1 VQPQDVYADC
11 TMIRAEIE
19 GNNVKMKELAD
30 ERGWKVTQNVVT
42 GLAGF
47 VVPLI
52 WFGMD
57 WKGSVDKDA
66 AALQARQ
73 QYLTTLAE
81 QRCAPGYGVLG
92 FTPAVSPT
100 GELLASF
107 PRVHTAPFILWVTL
121 RAVES
126 FGEKRVIRVA
136 TGLLGYGPRF
146 LPSIACS
153 STRRRINSATA
164 AT

>member
-1 VQPQDVYADC
+1 MHNKVFFAMAVGLALSACAGRDPQPVASVQPQDVYADC

-19 GNNVKMKELAD
+19 ANNSKMTELAD

-47 VVPLI
+47 VVPVL

-57 WKGSVDKDA
+57 WKGAVDKDA

-81 QRCAPGYGVLG
+81 QRCAPGYRPPPPPGAYV
-92 FTPAVSPT
+92 PPQAYAPPPPPSP
-100 GELLASF
+100 
-107 PRVHTAPFILWVTL
+107 PRTKTNQSA
-121 RAVES
+121 A
-126 FGEKRVIRVA
+126 
-136 TGLLGYGPRF
+136 
-146 LPSIACS
+146 
-153 STRRRINSATA
+153 INQ
-164 AT
+164 

>member
-1 VQPQDVYADC
+1 VRSKVFLTMAVGLALSACAGRDPEPIASVQPQDVYSDC

-19 GNNVKMKELAD
+19 SNNIKIKELAD

-47 VVPLI
+47 VVPVI

-57 WKGSVDKDA
+57 WKGAVDKDA

-81 QRCAPGYGVLG
+81 QRCQPGYRPPPPPG
-92 FTPAVSPT
+92 AYVSPQ
-100 GELLASF
+100 AYAPQ
-107 PRVHTAPFILWVTL
+107 PRQ
-121 RAVES
+121 
-126 FGEKRVIRVA
+126 
-136 TGLLGYGPRF
+136 
-146 LPSIACS
+146 
-153 STRRRINSATA
+153 
-164 AT
+164 

>member
-1 VQPQDVYADC
+1 VRSKIFSTMAVGLALSACAGRDPQPVASVQPQDVYADC

-19 GNNVKMKELAD
+19 ANNAKMTELAN

-47 VVPLI
+47 FVPVL

-57 WKGSVDKDA
+57 WKGAVDKDA

-81 QRCAPGYGVLG
+81 QRCAAPPPPPPPTHRTHAPPQAYAP
-92 FTPAVSPT
+92 TPPPPPQAYAPTSPPPQ
-100 GELLASF
+100 GN
-107 PRVHTAPFILWVTL
+107 APL
-121 RAVES
+121 RE
-126 FGEKRVIRVA
+126 
-136 TGLLGYGPRF
+136 
-146 LPSIACS
+146 
-153 STRRRINSATA
+153 
-164 AT
+164 

>member
-1 VQPQDVYADC
+1 LRSKVFSTPAVGLALSACAGRDPAPVASVQPQDVYADC

-30 ERGWKVTQNVVT
+30 ERGWKTTQNVVT

-47 VVPLI
+47 VVPVI

-57 WKGSVDKDA
+57 WKGAVDKDA

-81 QRCAPGYGVLG
+81 QRCQPGYRPPPLPAPG
-92 FTPAVSPT
+92 P
-100 GELLASF
+100 
-107 PRVHTAPFILWVTL
+107 
-121 RAVES
+121 
-126 FGEKRVIRVA
+126 
-136 TGLLGYGPRF
+136 YGPPQAYAPPPASR
-146 LPSIACS
+146 
-153 STRRRINSATA
+153 
-164 AT
+164 

>member
-1 VQPQDVYADC
+1 MFGWGFRVRMLSATAIDLALTACAGRDPEPVASVQPQDVYADC
-11 TMIRAEIE
+11 TMIRTEIE
-19 GNNVKMKELAD
+19 GNNIKMKELAD

-47 VVPLI
+47 VVPVI

-81 QRCAPGYGVLG
+81 QRCAPGYRPPPPPGGVPQAYAL
-92 FTPAVSPT
+92 P
-100 GELLASF
+100 
-107 PRVHTAPFILWVTL
+107 PRQ
-121 RAVES
+121 
-126 FGEKRVIRVA
+126 
-136 TGLLGYGPRF
+136 
-146 LPSIACS
+146 
-153 STRRRINSATA
+153 
-164 AT
+164 

>member
-1 VQPQDVYADC
+1 MMARMRHTPFEGRVAVHNKVFFAMAVGLALSGCAGRDPQPVASVQPQDVYADC

-30 ERGWKVTQNVVT
+30 ERGWKTTQNVVA

-47 VVPLI
+47 VVPVI

-57 WKGSVDKDA
+57 WKGAVDKDA

-81 QRCAPGYGVLG
+81 QRCQPGYRPPRPPAGV
-92 FTPAVSPT
+92 PQAY
-100 GELLASF
+100 
-107 PRVHTAPFILWVTL
+107 AP
-121 RAVES
+121 
-126 FGEKRVIRVA
+126 
-136 TGLLGYGPRF
+136 PQQ
-146 LPSIACS
+146 
-153 STRRRINSATA
+153 
-164 AT
+164 

>member
-1 VQPQDVYADC
+1 MFGWGFRVRIGMLSATAIGLALTGCAGRDPEPVASVQPQDVYADC

-19 GNNVKMKELAD
+19 GNNIKMKELAD

-47 VVPLI
+47 VVPVI

-81 QRCAPGYGVLG
+81 QRCAPGYRPPPPPGGYV
-92 FTPAVSPT
+92 PPQAYAPPPP
-100 GELLASF
+100 
-107 PRVHTAPFILWVTL
+107 PRQ
-121 RAVES
+121 
-126 FGEKRVIRVA
+126 
-136 TGLLGYGPRF
+136 
-146 LPSIACS
+146 
-153 STRRRINSATA
+153 
-164 AT
+164 

>member
-1 VQPQDVYADC
+1 MRSKLFCAVAVGLALSACAGRDPQPVASVQPQDVYADC

-19 GNNVKMKELAD
+19 ANNSKMTELAD

-47 VVPLI
+47 VVPVL

-57 WKGSVDKDA
+57 WKGAVDKDA

-81 QRCAPGYGVLG
+81 QRYRPPLPPAQAYVAPPQAY
-92 FTPAVSPT
+92 
-100 GELLASF
+100 
-107 PRVHTAPFILWVTL
+107 AP
-121 RAVES
+121 
-126 FGEKRVIRVA
+126 
-136 TGLLGYGPRF
+136 
-146 LPSIACS
+146 PS
-153 STRRRINSATA
+153 RQ
-164 AT
+164 

>member
-1 VQPQDVYADC
+1 MRRSVLSTMAVAIALSACAGRDPELIASVQPQDVYADC

-19 GNNVKMKELAD
+19 GNNIKMKELAD

-47 VVPLI
+47 VVPVI

-81 QRCAPGYGVLG
+81 QRCAPGYRPPPPPGGYV
-92 FTPAVSPT
+92 PPQAYAPPPP
-100 GELLASF
+100 
-107 PRVHTAPFILWVTL
+107 PRQ
-121 RAVES
+121 
-126 FGEKRVIRVA
+126 
-136 TGLLGYGPRF
+136 
-146 LPSIACS
+146 
-153 STRRRINSATA
+153 
-164 AT
+164 

>member
-1 VQPQDVYADC
+1 MHSKLFCAVAAGLALSACAGRDPQPVASVQPQDVYADC

-19 GNNVKMKELAD
+19 ANNSKMTELAD

-47 VVPLI
+47 VVPVL

-57 WKGSVDKDA
+57 WKGAVDKDA

-81 QRCAPGYGVLG
+81 QRCQPGYRPP
-92 FTPAVSPT
+92 TPGPYVPQAYAPQ
-100 GELLASF
+100 AYAPP
-107 PRVHTAPFILWVTL
+107 PRQ
-121 RAVES
+121 
-126 FGEKRVIRVA
+126 
-136 TGLLGYGPRF
+136 
-146 LPSIACS
+146 
-153 STRRRINSATA
+153 
-164 AT
+164 

>member
-1 VQPQDVYADC
+1 MPRVDGHLRKDVRILIVGDNEQQQDSDPRSACGRADNQPRDGSVC
-11 TMIRAEIE
+11 RPRPRAYCERAAA
-19 GNNVKMKELAD
+19 GRVFRLYDDPGRNRGQQYKMKELAD

-47 VVPLI
+47 VVPVI

-81 QRCAPGYGVLG
+81 QRCQPGYRPPPPPQ
-92 FTPAVSPT
+92 TYA
-100 GELLASF
+100 A
-107 PRVHTAPFILWVTL
+107 PRQ
-121 RAVES
+121 
-126 FGEKRVIRVA
+126 
-136 TGLLGYGPRF
+136 
-146 LPSIACS
+146 
-153 STRRRINSATA
+153 
-164 AT
+164 